1 MRQNLPGL
9 ASATK
14 TLADGTKR
22 TYFYAWRG
30 GPLLKD
36 GNGAPMRPDQPEFIV
51 AYAEAHKGRK
61 KSPTGSLFNLIAEYR
76 ASSEFQRRAD
86 KTRRDYARYLKLIE
100 EAFGTLPIEAVEMP
114 KARGKFKA
122 WRDGMSATPR
132 TADYAWTI
140 LARVLAVAKDN
151 GRISV
156 NVCERGGRL
165 YAADRADIVWTE
177 DAIAAF
183 MAEASQPLRQALT
196 LALWTGQRQGDL
208 LRLSWTAYD
217 GERINLRQEK
227 TRARVMV
234 PAGTPLR
241 AMLDAMKE
249 ARGRAT
255 TILTNTRG
263 EPWTQDGFRASW
275 GKAATRAKLDDL
287 HFHDLR
293 GTAVTRLALAGC
305 TVPQIAAITGHSQ
318 KDAESILQAHYLGGT
333 RELAEQAMVKLEGR
347 YGNGT

>member
-30 GPLLKD
+30 GPMLKGAD
-36 GNGAPMRPDQPEFIV
+36 GAPLRPDQPEFIV
-51 AYAEAHKGRK
+51 AYAEAHKARK
-61 KSPTGSLFNLIAEYR
+61 KVATGTFFNLVAEYR

-100 EAFGTLPIEAVEMP
+100 DKFGTLPIAAVEHV
-114 KARGKFKA
+114 KARGNFKA

-132 TADYAWTI
+132 AADYAWTV

-151 GRISV
+151 GRIAV

-165 YAADRADIVWTE
+165 YAADRAEIVWTE
-177 DAIAAF
+177 EAISDF
-183 MAEASQPLRQALT
+183 MAVASEPLRQALV

-208 LRLSWTAYD
+208 LRLSWSAYD
-217 GERINLRQEK
+217 GERISLRQAK
-227 TRARVMV
+227 TRARVVV
-234 PAGTPLR
+234 PTGAPLR
-241 AMLDAMKE
+241 RMLDAMKE
-249 ARGRAT
+249 RRGPAI
-255 TILTNTRG
+255 TILTNSRG
-263 EPWTQDGFRASW
+263 EPWTQDGFRTSW
-275 GKAATRAKLDDL
+275 GKAAAKAGLGDL

-318 KDAESILQAHYLGGT
+318 KDAESILGANYLGGT
-333 RELAEQAMVKLEGR
+333 RELAEQAAAKLEEK
-347 YGNGT
+347 YGG

>member
-1 MRQNLPGL
+1 MRQKLPGL

-14 TLADGTKR
+14 TLADGSRR

-30 GPLLKD
+30 GPMLKD
-36 GNGAPMRPDQPEFIV
+36 ADGVPLRPDQPEFIV
-51 AYAEAHKGRK
+51 AYAEAHKARRK
-61 KSPTGSLFNLIAEYR
+61 APTGTLFNLIAEYR
-76 ASSEFQRRAD
+76 ASSEYQRRAE
-86 KTRRDYARYLKLIE
+86 KTRRDYARYLKMLE
-100 EAFGTLPIEAVEMP
+100 EEFATLPIEALEVP

-122 WRDGMSATPR
+122 WRDGMAATPR
-132 TADYAWTI
+132 AADYAWTV

-151 GRISV
+151 GRIAM

-165 YAADRADIVWTE
+165 YAADRAEIVWTE
-177 DAIAAF
+177 DTIAAF
-183 MAEASQPLRQALT
+183 MAEASAPLRQALT

-217 GERINLRQEK
+217 GERVNLRQAK
-227 TRARVMV
+227 TRARVTV
-234 PAGTPLR
+234 PAGAPLR
-241 AMLDAMKE
+241 QMLDAMKD

-255 TILTNTRG
+255 TILTNTKG
-263 EPWTQDGFRASW
+263 EPWTQDGFRTSW
-275 GKAATRAKLDDL
+275 GKAAARAGLEDL

-318 KDAESILQAHYLGGT
+318 KDAEAILQAHYLGSS
-333 RELAEQAMVKLEGR
+333 RELAEQAIEKLEGK
-347 YGNGT
+347 YGK

>member
-1 MRQNLPGL
+1 MRQKLPGL

-14 TLADGTKR
+14 TLADGSKR
-22 TYFYAWRG
+22 IYFYAWRG
-30 GPLLKD
+30 GPMLKGAD
-36 GNGAPMRPDQPEFIV
+36 GMPLRPDQPEFVV
-51 AYAEAHKGRK
+51 AYAEAHKVRK
-61 KSPTGSLFNLIAEYR
+61 KAPTGTMFNLIAEYR
-76 ASSEFQRRAD
+76 ASSEFQGRAE
-86 KTRRDYARYLKLIE
+86 KTRRDYARYLKILE
-100 EAFGTLPIEAVEMP
+100 EEFGTLPIAALEHRQ
-114 KARGKFKA
+114 ARGEFKA

-165 YAADRADIVWTE
+165 YSADRAEIVWTE
-177 DAIAAF
+177 EAIAAF
-183 MAEASQPLRQALT
+183 LAEASAPLRQALT
-196 LALWTGQRQGDL
+196 MALWTGQRQGDM

-217 GERINLRQEK
+217 GERISLRQAK
-227 TRARVMV
+227 TRARVTV
-234 PAGTPLR
+234 PAGAPLR
-241 AMLDAMKE
+241 SMLDAMKE
-249 ARGRAT
+249 KRGRAT

-263 EPWTQDGFRASW
+263 EPWTQDGFRSSW
-275 GKAATRAKLDDL
+275 GKAATRAGLGDL

-318 KDAESILQAHYLGGT
+318 RDAESILQAHYLGGT
-333 RELAEQAMVKLEGR
+333 RELAEQAIAKLEGK
-347 YGNGT
+347 YSA